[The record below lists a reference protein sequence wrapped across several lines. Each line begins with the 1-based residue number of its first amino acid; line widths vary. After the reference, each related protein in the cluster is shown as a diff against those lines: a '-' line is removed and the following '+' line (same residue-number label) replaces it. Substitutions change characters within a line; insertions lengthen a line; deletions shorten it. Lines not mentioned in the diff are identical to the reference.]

1 VFRAVQEKPFASGP
15 LTMSELGTYPMHA
28 LADAFAFDMW
38 CHFYIDMLSPTGPV
52 QRPYLKPED
61 ELLRPGIG

>member
-1 VFRAVQEKPFASGP
+1 
-15 LTMSELGTYPMHA
+15 MSELGTYPMHA

-38 CHFYIDMLSPTGPV
+38 CHFYIDILSPTGPV
-52 QRPYLKPED
+52 QRPYQEPED